1 MAEVFT
7 QKKGLLKE
15 RMERI
20 IFFLIIDNGEVQKYI
35 YAS

>member
-20 IFFLIIDNGEVQKYI
+20 IFFLLIDNGEVQKYI